1 MLPCKQYKRSGPW
14 RTRPTTY
21 ITVVMHTIC
30 TTNVERS
37 GPRTGPTWEQMFAR
51 ARLGWAQLGSVG
63 LGAARLDSVRF
74 GPVLLGSARPGS
86 AQLGLVRFGSVRLG
100 AAFVGRVNVVASNM
114 LVAGICLFSESR
126 NKDLPHVRKPI
137 RLL

>member
-1 MLPCKQYKRSGPW
+1 M
-14 RTRPTTY
+14 
-21 ITVVMHTIC
+21 
-30 TTNVERS
+30 TNVERS

-63 LGAARLDSVRF
+63 LGAARLDSARF
-74 GPVLLGSARPGS
+74 GPVRLGSARSGS

-114 LVAGICLFSESR
+114 LVAGICLFSENR

-137 RLL
+137 RMCLRKAPMVFVCILVCCFRTRLKPWNETW